1 MSWNYRIMKRKTSET
16 DFEFGIYE
24 VYYNED
30 GSIQGYTKNSLTPV
44 VDSPE
49 GLKYELQVMLKAFDK
64 KILEYQE

>member
-1 MSWNYRIMKRKTSET
+1 MKRKTSET